1 VRQLLRRDSMG
12 AMTAVFVHGVPET
25 PAVWRGLL
33 AVLDRPDTVTLSL
46 PGFDSARPAGFGATM
61 DEYAAW
67 LAAELER
74 LGAPVDL
81 VGHDWGG
88 GLVVRVVS
96 TRPELVRSWVTDAAG
111 VGDPGF
117 EWHDFAKIWQTP
129 QAGEQFW
136 DQQLAASAQER
147 AGVFQ
152 MFGVPEEPAL
162 DLASHISRTMAECI
176 LDLYRSAVDV
186 GKQWGPDFVAIP
198 APGLVI
204 TPGED
209 PFLSAASSV
218 KGAARAG
225 AKTVALDGLGH
236 WWMLQDPAR
245 AAATLREF
253 WAALA

>member
-1 VRQLLRRDSMG
+1 MG

-33 AVLDRPDTVTLSL
+33 SALDRPDTVALSL

-61 DEYAAW
+61 EEYADW
-67 LAAELER
+67 LAAQLEH
-74 LGAPVDL
+74 LGGPVDL

-88 GLVVRVVS
+88 GFVVRVVS

-111 VGDPGF
+111 IGDVEF

-129 QAGEQFW
+129 QAGEDFW
-136 DQQLAASAQER
+136 DQQLAAPTEER

-162 DLASHISRTMAECI
+162 DLASHINRTMADCI

-186 GKQWGPDFVAIP
+186 GRQWGPDFAAIP

-204 TPGED
+204 IPSED
-209 PFLSAASSV
+209 PFLSAASATRA
-218 KGAARAG
+218 AARAD
-225 AKTVALDGLGH
+225 ARTAALDGLGH

-245 AAATLREF
+245 AATVLREF
-253 WAALA
+253 WATLA